1 VFAERLKAKRPAPS
15 PRWHLDE
22 VQIQIA
28 GKKHY
33 IWRAVDDE
41 GEVLDCVVSKRR
53 TMPIALEL
61 MQKLLANQP
70 VRPAQIV
77 TDQYQCYVPPLYFL
91 GLRDI
96 HVAGTRH
103 ENNRA
108 ENSHLQ
114 VRKRERKMQGFKSV
128 ASAQRFLDVHG
139 VIYNTFN
146 VQPHIASRGAFQ
158 ELRRRAF
165 AVWDEVTA

>member
-1 VFAERLKAKRPAPS
+1 M
-15 PRWHLDE
+15 
-22 VQIQIA
+22 QIRIS

-61 MQKLLANQP
+61 LQKLLSNQP
-70 VRPAQIV
+70 VKPERIV
-77 TDQYQCYVPPLYFL
+77 TDRYQCYVAPLNFL
-91 GLRDI
+91 GLRHI
-96 HVAGTRH
+96 HIAGTRH

-114 VRKRERKMQGFKSV
+114 IRKRERKMQGFKSV
-128 ASAQRFLDVHG
+128 ASTQRFLDVHG

-146 VQPHIASRGAFQ
+146 VQPHIASRSALHQ
-158 ELRRRAF
+158 LRRTAF
-165 AVWDEVTA
+165 ATWDEAVA